1 MRENIVALRIENA
14 KLERSLV
21 SRPARRAV
29 RRIRAELAR
38 RGLTTAQREHV
49 LHDSLLMLAEGE
61 ASGTDPIE
69 MLLGVKSVSEYDAA
83 ITSFC
88 DDVAAECPRL
98 PVPLTVLR
106 FFATMLVVLGA
117 VMGVHLI
124 WVFAR
129 PVHGWLDPALVRL
142 TNLDEALLTLELVSV
157 PVFVLFAQVISSA
170 IPRNPVPRGL
180 VLVLSFAFCALG
192 LDFLKTKT
200 ILFSSRGIWRYT
212 GSNGLAF
219 VNLAGALSHGVS
231 EVTWMAV
238 SRVGSVLFV
247 VGLLAIGLGAL
258 WLIES
263 RTSKGRRRR

>member
-14 KLERSLV
+14 KLEHSLV

-69 MLLGVKSVSEYDAA
+69 MLLGTKSVSEYDAA

-106 FFATMLVVLGA
+106 FFAIMLVVLGA
-117 VMGVHLI
+117 VMGAHLI
-124 WVFAR
+124 WAFSR

-142 TNLDEALLTLELVSV
+142 TSLDEVLLTLELVSV
-157 PVFVLFAQVISSA
+157 PVFVLLAQVVSSA
-170 IPRNPVPRGL
+170 IPRNPAPRGS
-180 VLVLSFAFCALG
+180 VLGLSFAFCALG

-200 ILFSSRGIWRYT
+200 ALFFSGGIWGYT
-212 GSNGLAF
+212 GSDGLAF
-219 VNLAGALSHGVS
+219 VNLAGALSHGVF
-231 EVTWMAV
+231 EETWMAA
-238 SRVGSVLFV
+238 SRAGSALFV
-247 VGLLAIGLGAL
+247 VGLLVIGLGAL

-263 RTSKGRRRR
+263 HMSKGRRQ